1 MILFFLP
8 PPPSPPQTRL
18 YESRNESTIVIDR
31 GSEEMYDYYGERRG
45 IGTRTSWTD

>member
-1 MILFFLP
+1 MILFFS
-8 PPPSPPQTRL
+8 PSSPLPPQTRL